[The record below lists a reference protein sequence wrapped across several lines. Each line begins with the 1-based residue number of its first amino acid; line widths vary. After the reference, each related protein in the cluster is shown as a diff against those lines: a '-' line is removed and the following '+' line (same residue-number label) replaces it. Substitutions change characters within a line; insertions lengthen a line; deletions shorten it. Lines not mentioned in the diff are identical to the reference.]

1 MSEIEIRR
9 HTGVVTGTGSRI
21 FLVFRKIPDD
31 EEYCLVVHADS
42 LPDQLAQNLDS
53 IVMSRE
59 AQAEVDLYNVLHRR
73 QFSDGSQVLNTLHER
88 KLLSKM
94 PVTSI
99 EMTPL
104 RGHTVPLSVINDD
117 IDGNA
122 AESAA
127 AAAAAAA
134 APEALE
140 TASVVSDG
148 ELKSE
153 RVSDVLDPSE
163 QAKSMMEQAQEMKK
177 MAEDLK
183 KQALAIDPSLKPKKG
198 RPSENES
205 EEAKKER
212 RNEKRRAAYA
222 KKKAA
227 AKSNS

>member
-1 MSEIEIRR
+1 MSDIEIRR

-42 LPDQLAQNLDS
+42 LPDQLAQNLDT

-127 AAAAAAA
+127 ATSAV
-134 APEALE
+134 LE
-140 TASVVSDG
+140 TASAVSNE

-153 RVSDVLDPSE
+153 MVSDVLDPSE
-163 QAKSMMEQAQEMKK
+163 QAKNMMEQAQEMKK

-198 RPSENES
+198 RPSENDS

-222 KKKAA
+222 KKKSAV
-227 AKSNS
+227 KSKS